1 MGLTLRGETRW
12 GRGRPASI
20 VGQVFENSWQN
31 PNYHAKTPSSEGV
44 FAIWDAKGLGAAVG
58 ILLAI
63 PFGLVHASSA
73 LRRNSDC

>member
-1 MGLTLRGETRW
+1 MGLTLREETRW

-31 PNYHAKTPSSEGV
+31 PNYHAKTPSSESV

-58 ILLAI
+58 ILLAVS
-63 PFGLVHASSA
+63 FVLLNARSA
-73 LRRNSDC
+73 MLRNSE